1 MLSGAWP
8 YPRIIAHRGGGAHA
22 PENTLAAIAV
32 AARMGARMVEFDT
45 MLTADGTAVLMHD
58 ETLTRTT
65 TATGRIDEYSEAD
78 LARIDAGARW
88 HPAFA
93 GEPVPT
99 LAQALELCIRLGLC
113 VNVEIKPVQHA
124 EAKTGE
130 VVGRLCAAVRRDRWP
145 AGLPPPLL
153 SSFSEA
159 SLAAAARV
167 APELPRALLC
177 DPVPADWRE
186 RARALGASALHCP
199 AQCEPDRGSLI
210 APIAD
215 AGLPVLYY
223 TVNDATLAETLMA
236 SGAAGLFTDRLDRL
250 LS

>member
-1 MLSGAWP
+1 MLRGAWP

-45 MLTADGTAVLMHD
+45 MLAADGVAVLMHD
-58 ETLTRTT
+58 ETLSRTT
-65 TATGRIDEYSEAD
+65 TATGRINEYSEAD

-99 LAQALELCIRLGLC
+99 LAQALDLCIQLGLC
-113 VNVEIKPVQHA
+113 VNVEIKPVQHTDA
-124 EAKTGE
+124 RIGE
-130 VVGRLCAAVRRDRWP
+130 VVGRLCTAVWRNRWP
-145 AGLPPPLL
+145 SGLPPPLL

-177 DPVPADWRE
+177 DPVPADWRK

-199 AQCEPDRGSLI
+199 AHSQPGRGSLTSL
-210 APIAD
+210 IAD
-215 AGLPVLYY
+215 AGLPVLCY
-223 TVNDATLAETLMA
+223 TINDAALAKTLMA

-250 LS
+250 LT

>member
-1 MLSGAWP
+1 MSGAWP

-113 VNVEIKPVQHA
+113 VNVEIKPVQGA
-124 EAKTGE
+124 DAKTGE
-130 VVGRLCAAVRRDRWP
+130 VVGQLCAAVRRDRWP
-145 AGLPPPLL
+145 AGLPPPLM

-186 RARALGASALHCP
+186 RARTLGASALHCP

-210 APIAD
+210 TLIAD

-236 SGAAGLFTDRLDRL
+236 NGAAGLFTDRLDRL